1 MMYGPLLRIVG
12 PIVGVVVV
20 FGAGYW
26 VGYGHGRDKGEAL
39 AYRAAEAAAQ
49 EIVVREVQV
58 GKCQAEVTKVN
69 QATTEQA
76 VETVKLVK
84 ADQEL
89 RKQAE
94 QRAVRREAET
104 QRRLEAAFSTL
115 DELRKQIDAGAFQ
128 GCANERIGAD
138 LVGMLNAALD
148 AENGGNP

>member
-1 MMYGPLLRIVG
+1 MIGGPLLRIIG
-12 PIVGVVVV
+12 PIVGVVLI

-26 VGYGHGRDKGEAL
+26 TGYGHGEDRGTKI

-58 GKCQAEVTKVN
+58 EKCQAEVGKVN
-69 QATTEQA
+69 EATAAQA

-84 ADQEL
+84 VDQEL

-104 QRRLEAAFSTL
+104 QRRLDAAFSTL
-115 DELRKQIDAGAFQ
+115 NELKEQIDAGAFK
-128 GCANERIGAD
+128 GCANEHVGAD
-138 LVGMLNAALD
+138 LVGMLNAALA
-148 AENGGNP
+148 AENGDNP

>member
-1 MMYGPLLRIVG
+1 MIGGPLLRIIA
-12 PIVGVVVV
+12 PIVGVVVI

-26 VGYGHGRDKGEAL
+26 TGYGHGEDRGTKI
-39 AYRAAEAAAQ
+39 AYRAAEAAAK
-49 EIVVREVQV
+49 EIVVHEVQV
-58 GKCQAEVTKVN
+58 EKCQAEVGKVN
-69 QATTEQA
+69 EATAAQA

-94 QRAVRREAET
+94 QRAVRREADT

-115 DELRKQIDAGAFQ
+115 NELKEQIDAGAFQ
-128 GCANERIGAD
+128 GCANERIGDD

-148 AENGGNP
+148 AENGSNP

>member
-1 MMYGPLLRIVG
+1 MIAGPLLRIIA
-12 PIVGVVVV
+12 PIVGVVVI

-26 VGYGHGRDKGEAL
+26 TGYGHGEDRGTKI
-39 AYRAAEAAAQ
+39 AYRAAEAAAK
-49 EIVVREVQV
+49 EIVVHEVQV
-58 GKCQAEVTKVN
+58 EKCQAEVGKVN
-69 QATTEQA
+69 EATAAQA

-89 RKQAE
+89 RKQAA

-128 GCANERIGAD
+128 GCANERSGDD

-148 AENGGNP
+148 AENGDNP

>member
-1 MMYGPLLRIVG
+1 MMAGPLLKIIAPV
-12 PIVGVVVV
+12 VGVVLL

-26 VGYGHGRDKGEAL
+26 TGYGQGKDRGVAI
-39 AYRAAEAAAQ
+39 AYAAAEAAAE

-58 GKCQAEVTKVN
+58 EKCQAEVGKVN
-69 QATTEQA
+69 EATAAQA

-104 QRRLEAAFSTL
+104 QRRLDAAFSTL
-115 DELRKQIDAGAFQ
+115 DELRKQIDAGAFK
-128 GCANERIGAD
+128 GCANESVGAD

-148 AENGGNP
+148 AENGDNP

>member
-1 MMYGPLLRIVG
+1 MMFGPLFKIVA
-12 PIVGVVVV
+12 PIVVAALAA
-20 FGAGYW
+20 GAIYW
-26 VGYGHGRDKGEAL
+26 TGYGNGKNAGQAL

-58 GKCQAEVTKVN
+58 EKCQAEVGKVN
-69 QATTEQA
+69 EATAAQA

-104 QRRLEAAFSTL
+104 QRRLDAAFSTL
-115 DELRKQIDAGAFQ
+115 DELRKQIDAGAFK
-128 GCANERIGAD
+128 GCANEHVGAD

-148 AENGGNP
+148 AENGDNP

>member
-1 MMYGPLLRIVG
+1 MMYGPLLKIVG
-12 PIVGVVVV
+12 PIVGVVLL

-26 VGYGHGRDKGEAL
+26 TGYGQGKNAGEAL

-58 GKCQAEVTKVN
+58 EKCQAEVGKVN
-69 QATTEQA
+69 EATAAQA

-104 QRRLEAAFSTL
+104 QRRLEAAFTTL
-115 DELRKQIDAGAFQ
+115 DELRKQIDAGAFK
-128 GCANERIGAD
+128 GCANESVGSD
-138 LVGMLNAALD
+138 LVGMLNAALA
-148 AENGGNP
+148 AEDGGNP